1 MKKKIKV
8 VLGRPASALAN
19 ANIFEVKKA
28 INTLKVKV
36 GEHIEEGKV
45 ESWLR
50 DGRMD
55 NWTIEFVR

>member
-1 MKKKIKV
+1 MKKKVKV

-19 ANIFEVKKA
+19 AKTFEVKKA
-28 INTLKVKV
+28 VNTLKVKV
-36 GEHIEEGKV
+36 GEYVGEDKV

-50 DGRMD
+50 DHRMD